1 MPGLREGNLIQQYEG
16 CFSALQ
22 TANMCPRSPEMIP
35 MHGGS
40 QETLVSDK
48 QKQHLSQTLTENY
61 GQLEPR
67 RPHLSRP
74 AATGGAQEPQMVTE
88 RRAGQ
93 HRCRT
98 LPPSRKA
105 LLDGTVPDPDGS
117 SAAQHVPAVVGGES
131 RQCPPAAARR
141 WWHSAASRPT
151 PPTSARERLNPTV
164 SLSPREH
171 EGRCLRDNMNL
182 SGTGLGGV
190 WMWAQH
196 LQGICPVL
204 SLLATCWLPG
214 AIHAGFSTSS
224 VRREML
230 MLIQGSG
237 GSVSCA
243 LRTIQGGGV
252 HVCAHIDE
260 SILYAS
266 A

>member
-1 MPGLREGNLIQQYEG
+1 MPSYH
-16 CFSALQ
+16 S
-22 TANMCPRSPEMIP
+22 S
-35 MHGGS
+35 
-40 QETLVSDK
+40 VSDK

-190 WMWAQH
+190 WMWAQVRA
-196 LQGICPVL
+196 C
-204 SLLATCWLPG
+204 
-214 AIHAGFSTSS
+214 TSR
-224 VRREML
+224 VCMW
-230 MLIQGSG
+230 
-237 GSVSCA
+237 GSVCKPAVACVGLWGSTCS
-243 LRTIQGGGV
+243 RVYVGGV
-252 HVCAHIDE
+252 VYTMCV
-260 SILYAS
+260 
-266 A
+266 